1 LIFLA
6 AMIAVAPPPAK
17 PPTCVD
23 ALAKEAIN
31 CQLDAQTSGDSAKAA
46 QGFEDSA
53 RALRA
58 NDPEAGKLWAAA
70 GNMWIEA
77 DQPGKAAFA
86 FDQALAAPGMT
97 GDLRGETLLDR
108 ARAAEAQGD
117 LKMARA
123 KLTEAAQLVP
133 DDPFV
138 WYFSAALAIRE
149 GDPATA
155 RSAIA
160 RALALAPNDP
170 TILFEAGHVADLGGD
185 EDQARHY
192 WEQAEARDP
201 NGGIGKAAAKAIEML
216 GVTPTV
222 KSETAPPK

>member
-1 LIFLA
+1 
-6 AMIAVAPPPAK
+6 MIAVAPPPAK

-31 CQLDAQTSGDSAKAA
+31 CQLDAQTSGNSAKAA

-123 KLTEAAQLVP
+123 KLTEAAATGPRRSLCLVFFGCSCDPRRRPGDGQERDRQGACPGAGRP
-133 DDPFV
+133 DDIVRGGARCRP
-138 WYFSAALAIRE
+138 WRRRRSGAPLLGTGRS
-149 GDPATA
+149 A
-155 RSAIA
+155 RSEW
-160 RALALAPNDP
+160 RHRQGGGQ
-170 TILFEAGHVADLGGD
+170 GHRNA
-185 EDQARHY
+185 
-192 WEQAEARDP
+192 WRDP
-201 NGGIGKAAAKAIEML
+201 DGEKRDCA
-216 GVTPTV
+216 
-222 KSETAPPK
+222 S